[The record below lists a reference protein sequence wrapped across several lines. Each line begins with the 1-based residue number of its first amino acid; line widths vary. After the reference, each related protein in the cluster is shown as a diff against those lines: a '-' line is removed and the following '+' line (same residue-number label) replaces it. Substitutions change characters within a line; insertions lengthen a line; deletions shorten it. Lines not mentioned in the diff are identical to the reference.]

1 MRSFTEELI
10 KGYAQGVGWKDPKVS
25 YYFASET
32 DLKQTST
39 MTSGTK
45 LMFVLI
51 LLSFLLAIV
60 GTSVELTGLGDIE
73 DFSTGSNGEALFHA
87 AKFRTFN

>member
-1 MRSFTEELI
+1 M
-10 KGYAQGVGWKDPKVS
+10 
-25 YYFASET
+25 FA
-32 DLKQTST
+32 
-39 MTSGTK
+39 
-45 LMFVLI
+45 LI
-51 LLSFLLAIV
+51 LLSFLFAIV